1 MKNKKRMILN
11 ILKYGFLFLFFL
23 YALMISYNAF
33 LGDTIVNYGFSYAI
47 RRGEIPYND
56 FNLVLPLFAPLVY
69 TISLIFTKNIICYYA
84 FQSLLLVLFFAL
96 LEKLLERKVYL
107 LLPFI
112 FFGFPVCLFSALFP
126 GYNFILLFLIVLLIY
141 LEKKNGNDYLIGF
154 IIGLSIITKHTIG
167 VFLILPSLIY
177 LFSNYKKVLKRIV
190 GVIGPCFLFLIYLLV
205 SNSFT
210 NFLNLCVGGLFDFLK
225 NNFYLE
231 SKFLLVVL
239 ILTIIYLIYSVIKR
253 KKDISNY
260 YVLVSILFIYPLI
273 DSYHLSYFVLLV
285 LILFLMNINI
295 KISSRIVPRIFV
307 FIIVLSGIW
316 TFIVLNFK
324 DCSFYNFH
332 NYPLRYIGASN
343 RNEILKINKY
353 ASKTNKNVVM
363 FSLGSENY
371 FYKIVNDLD
380 ITYFDLPNYGNY
392 GYDSYKMMSKKFDE
406 LNDTLILINKNNL
419 DERDGQQYYKEL
431 ARYVIDNYEYVE
443 SLNDYD
449 IYYKE

>member
-33 LGDTIVNYGFSYAI
+33 FGDTIVNYGFSYAI
-47 RRGEIPYND
+47 RRGEVPYND
-56 FNLVLPLFAPLVY
+56 FNLVIPLFSPLFY
-69 TISLIFTKNIICYYA
+69 TISLIFTKNVICYYA
-84 FQSLLLVLFFAL
+84 FQSLLLVFFFIL
-96 LEKLLERKVYL
+96 LEKLLDKKVYL

-112 FFGFPVCLFSALFP
+112 FLGYPICLFSALFP

-167 VFLILPSLIY
+167 LFLILPSLIY

-190 GVIGPCFLFLIYLLV
+190 GILGPCSLFLFYLVV
-205 SNSFT
+205 SKSFT
-210 NFLNLCVGGLFDFLK
+210 NFLNLCIGGLFDFAK
-225 NNFYLE
+225 SNFYLE
-231 SKFLLVVL
+231 SSLLLIFL
-239 ILTIIYLIYSVIKR
+239 ILGIGYLTYSIIRR

-260 YVLVSILFIYPLI
+260 YVLSSILFIYPLI
-273 DSYHLSYFVLLV
+273 DSYHISYFVLLV

-295 KISSRIVPRIFV
+295 KINSRIIPHILI
-307 FIIVLSGIW
+307 FIIVLSGLW

-392 GYDSYKMMSKKFDE
+392 GYDSYKMMSKKIDE

-419 DERDGQQYYKEL
+419 DEHDGQQYYKEL
-431 ARYVIDNYEYVE
+431 AKYVIDNYEYVE